1 MSVTLVGAGPGDPGL
16 ITVRGL
22 ERLRA
27 CDAVVYDRLVSEEL
41 VDEAPAD
48 ALRICRDGLTQEQV
62 DRLLVELGR
71 DLDVVR
77 LKGGDP
83 FVFGRGSEELEVL
96 RDAGIDYD
104 VVPGI
109 SSIAAVPAAAWI
121 PVTHRGLSDRVTIA
135 TAHAADGSEPDYDAL
150 AATGGTL
157 VLFMGLA
164 RLPALAAGLIAAGLP
179 AETPAAVVSRGT
191 LPDQEV
197 VTGSLAELPAVAA
210 DLPGPAL
217 VVVGEVVGARR
228 VTRSARGA
236 QRVELGTMAHSTAVE
251 PLRADVHLL
260 GDLLGQVLVEQEG
273 DAFLAL
279 EERIRALARG
289 ARTGGDHGE
298 LDEAVAGL
306 DVATKDRVLAA
317 FSLFFQLANIAE
329 QHHRVRR
336 LRDYEREGAVA
347 RESIADAV
355 ELLGAAGVTGDELAD
370 AARRLHVEPVLT
382 AHPTE
387 ATRRTVLAAHQR
399 IARRLRALDDPWL
412 TPLRRERVVAGLH
425 AEITAL
431 WQTDPVRT
439 TRPRVVD
446 EIRAGLWFF
455 ETSLWQAVPA
465 VVRAL
470 RHEIPD
476 APAPLR
482 FGTWIGGDMD
492 GNPST
497 GAETVREAVERAR
510 ELARELLMRDVRALA
525 VAWGMSTE
533 VAGPVPELGTD
544 ADEPYRAFLTG
555 IWERLRADG
564 YRTGDELAADLE
576 RHRRGPPGAPRG
588 SDRRR
593 RAGRP
598 AHARRGLRPPPRVAR
613 PSRACR
619 RGPRPRTAARP
630 GPRGGRLGAVALR

>member
-197 VTGSLAELPAVAA
+197 VTGPLAELPAVAA

-217 VVVGEVVGARR
+217 VVVGEVVG
-228 VTRSARGA
+228 
-236 QRVELGTMAHSTAVE
+236 
-251 PLRADVHLL
+251 
-260 GDLLGQVLVEQEG
+260 
-273 DAFLAL
+273 
-279 EERIRALARG
+279 
-289 ARTGGDHGE
+289 
-298 LDEAVAGL
+298 
-306 DVATKDRVLAA
+306 LAA
-317 FSLFFQLANIAE
+317 SLA
-329 QHHRVRR
+329 
-336 LRDYEREGAVA
+336 
-347 RESIADAV
+347 
-355 ELLGAAGVTGDELAD
+355 
-370 AARRLHVEPVLT
+370 P
-382 AHPTE
+382 
-387 ATRRTVLAAHQR
+387 LAALS
-399 IARRLRALDDPWL
+399 A
-412 TPLRRERVVAGLH
+412 
-425 AEITAL
+425 
-431 WQTDPVRT
+431 
-439 TRPRVVD
+439 
-446 EIRAGLWFF
+446 
-455 ETSLWQAVPA
+455 
-465 VVRAL
+465 
-470 RHEIPD
+470 
-476 APAPLR
+476 
-482 FGTWIGGDMD
+482 
-492 GNPST
+492 
-497 GAETVREAVERAR
+497 
-510 ELARELLMRDVRALA
+510 
-525 VAWGMSTE
+525 
-533 VAGPVPELGTD
+533 
-544 ADEPYRAFLTG
+544 
-555 IWERLRADG
+555 
-564 YRTGDELAADLE
+564 
-576 RHRRGPPGAPRG
+576 
-588 SDRRR
+588 
-593 RAGRP
+593 
-598 AHARRGLRPPPRVAR
+598 
-613 PSRACR
+613 
-619 RGPRPRTAARP
+619 
-630 GPRGGRLGAVALR
+630 

>member
-191 LPDQEV
+191 LPEQEV
-197 VTGSLAELPAVAA
+197 VTGPLAELPAVAA

-217 VVVGEVVGARR
+217 VVVGEVVG
-228 VTRSARGA
+228 
-236 QRVELGTMAHSTAVE
+236 
-251 PLRADVHLL
+251 
-260 GDLLGQVLVEQEG
+260 
-273 DAFLAL
+273 
-279 EERIRALARG
+279 
-289 ARTGGDHGE
+289 
-298 LDEAVAGL
+298 
-306 DVATKDRVLAA
+306 LAA
-317 FSLFFQLANIAE
+317 SL
-329 QHHRVRR
+329 
-336 LRDYEREGAVA
+336 
-347 RESIADAV
+347 
-355 ELLGAAGVTGDELAD
+355 
-370 AARRLHVEPVLT
+370 
-382 AHPTE
+382 
-387 ATRRTVLAAHQR
+387 
-399 IARRLRALDDPWL
+399 
-412 TPLRRERVVAGLH
+412 
-425 AEITAL
+425 
-431 WQTDPVRT
+431 
-439 TRPRVVD
+439 
-446 EIRAGLWFF
+446 
-455 ETSLWQAVPA
+455 
-465 VVRAL
+465 
-470 RHEIPD
+470 
-476 APAPLR
+476 APLA
-482 FGTWIGGDMD
+482 TL
-492 GNPST
+492 S
-497 GAETVREAVERAR
+497 A
-510 ELARELLMRDVRALA
+510 
-525 VAWGMSTE
+525 
-533 VAGPVPELGTD
+533 
-544 ADEPYRAFLTG
+544 
-555 IWERLRADG
+555 
-564 YRTGDELAADLE
+564 
-576 RHRRGPPGAPRG
+576 
-588 SDRRR
+588 
-593 RAGRP
+593 
-598 AHARRGLRPPPRVAR
+598 
-613 PSRACR
+613 
-619 RGPRPRTAARP
+619 
-630 GPRGGRLGAVALR
+630 